1 MMRPAEA
8 LIAIQTM
15 VDHSQKWHDGITSRN
30 IGSSSSKDGLAALV
44 NKLDNLG
51 RDMKKLKE
59 RPPGY
64 YTKID
69 NRPPYAERRQSLE
82 ELLAKHQEE
91 TAQRSTKMEVWIK
104 KLKENVEINTRNQD
118 ASLKN
123 LETQIEQL
131 TEELR
136 SRKEKSE
143 QAKVVTV
150 ENKGPNSSKKL
161 KNLHGISFLSD
172 SQEENTIDQL
182 PMKES
187 NLGHFMLPYTIGNF
201 NFYAMADL
209 GASVNVLPRNI
220 FEYLELT
227 NLSVTEMLVEMAYMR
242 KKAPLGIVRDI
253 LVTID
258 KFMFP
263 SDFVI

>member
-1 MMRPAEA
+1 MPLNRSNRGKFR
-8 LIAIQTM
+8 
-15 VDHSQKWHDGITSRN
+15 VG
-30 IGSSSSKDGLAALV
+30 
-44 NKLDNLG
+44 
-51 RDMKKLKE
+51 
-59 RPPGY
+59 PPGY

-91 TAQRSTKMEVWIK
+91 SARRSTKMEVWIK
-104 KLKENVEINTRNQD
+104 KLKENAEINTRNQD

-123 LETQIEQL
+123 LETLIEQL

-136 SRKEKSE
+136 SRKEKSK

-150 ENKGPNSSKKL
+150 ENKGPSSPNKL

-187 NLGHFMLPYTIGNF
+187 NPGHFTLPFTIGN
-201 NFYAMADL
+201 
-209 GASVNVLPRNI
+209 
-220 FEYLELT
+220 
-227 NLSVTEMLVEMAYMR
+227 
-242 KKAPLGIVRDI
+242 
-253 LVTID
+253 
-258 KFMFP
+258 
-263 SDFVI
+263 